1 MFNWRRHIKKYQLS
15 DYYRA
20 SRLLAAGDRKRLAL
34 ISLVQ
39 VFSATL
45 DIIGI
50 MLIGLVGTMTVSAL
64 KSENQSN
71 LAKNAIELLRIE
83 KLDPAQQA
91 MFLVSLAVVTL
102 VTRTLFSAYF
112 TKKILHYFS
121 HQSARISINLYSKI
135 LASTDSEI
143 RSRPIQETLFSVTKG
158 VEFISIQVFA
168 SSMVILSDLSLL
180 VFIFIGVLIV
190 DPITAMVTILSIG
203 LLIVILMYRLHKK
216 VGKLGSKNT
225 EINLIINS
233 GIVESLQNFR
243 ENFVANRFNFY
254 REVITSNKNKLASI
268 TGDLNFL
275 PYTGKYVIEIAILLG
290 ATLIGGFQFFTHDS
304 SKAISIFVIF
314 LASGTRIA
322 PAIMRIQ
329 QSLIQIKG
337 GLSMAGPT
345 LLLIDTYFQKIENE
359 FDYRRSNFDDSHLGF
374 VPLITVNDVAFK
386 YSANSNFKLAKSK
399 EEIRAGDF
407 IGVVGQSG
415 AGKSTFVDLML
426 GILTPDSGSITI
438 SGLSPK
444 EAIARWPGAIAY
456 VPQEVMI
463 INGTIR
469 ENIILGYKTDEVP
482 EREIW
487 DALEKTYLTSFVR
500 SLPGQLDEII
510 NESGSNLSGGQRQR
524 LGLARAFIT
533 KPKILVLDEATSSL
547 DAETENFIADILELY
562 KDERI
567 VLSIAHRLSSIRN
580 ADRILFFDGGRLES
594 TGTFEELKKNSAK
607 FANQARL
614 MGL

>member
-1 MFNWRRHIKKYQLS
+1 
-15 DYYRA
+15 
-20 SRLLAAGDRKRLAL
+20 
-34 ISLVQ
+34 
-39 VFSATL
+39 
-45 DIIGI
+45 
-50 MLIGLVGTMTVSAL
+50 
-64 KSENQSN
+64 
-71 LAKNAIELLRIE
+71 
-83 KLDPAQQA
+83 
-91 MFLVSLAVVTL
+91 
-102 VTRTLFSAYF
+102 
-112 TKKILHYFS
+112 
-121 HQSARISINLYSKI
+121 
-135 LASTDSEI
+135 
-143 RSRPIQETLFSVTKG
+143 
-158 VEFISIQVFA
+158 
-168 SSMVILSDLSLL
+168 
-180 VFIFIGVLIV
+180 
-190 DPITAMVTILSIG
+190 
-203 LLIVILMYRLHKK
+203 
-216 VGKLGSKNT
+216 
-225 EINLIINS
+225 
-233 GIVESLQNFR
+233 
-243 ENFVANRFNFY
+243 
-254 REVITSNKNKLASI
+254 
-268 TGDLNFL
+268 
-275 PYTGKYVIEIAILLG
+275 
-290 ATLIGGFQFFTHDS
+290 
-304 SKAISIFVIF
+304 
-314 LASGTRIA
+314 
-322 PAIMRIQ
+322 
-329 QSLIQIKG
+329 
-337 GLSMAGPT
+337 MAGPT

-374 VPLITVNDVAFK
+374 VPLITVNDVAFE

-415 AGKSTFVDLML
+415 AGKSTFMDLML

-456 VPQEVMI
+456 VPQEVMM

-487 DALEKTYLTSFVR
+487 DALDKTYLTSFVR